1 MCFVLD
7 LRVASIVV
15 RAGRV
20 AFFVPFV
27 LAALVF
33 GLPWLRY
40 AYGRLGNL
48 RVFPAL
54 GGGLAVGAF
63 VALSFQPALSQ
74 HFSPKPVYDA
84 YSELTEGRPEPLAS
98 YKLPSTAAR
107 YYTRAPIEEIAA
119 QADLVALPAEGGQ
132 RWAVIQADELPALN
146 RAYRRETGEHLYVA
160 DARSARLL
168 LIAAEPIERAPEPE
182 LHRKRRSDGRP
193 EAQHPVGANYEDRV
207 ELVGYDLVSPAAT
220 RWAQVNASR

>member
-1 MCFVLD
+1 VRWIRAQWDVGGAQRGWLLLGALLFAACFSFGLMCVVLD
-7 LRVASIVV
+7 LRIASIVV
-15 RAGRV
+15 RVGRV
-20 AFFVPFV
+20 ALLVPFV
-27 LAALVF
+27 LAALLF

-40 AYGRLGNL
+40 AYGRLGDR

-84 YSELTEGRPEPLAS
+84 YAELTDGSPDPLAS
-98 YKLPSTAAR
+98 YKLPSTAAH
-107 YYTRAPIEEIAA
+107 YYTNAPIEEITA
-119 QADLVALPAEGGQ
+119 QADLLSFLRESGQ
-132 RWAVIQADELPALN
+132 RWAVIRADDLPGLN

-168 LIAAEPIERAPEPE
+168 LIAAKSMGGPTRAF
-182 LHRKRRSDGRP
+182 
-193 EAQHPVGANYEDRV
+193 
-207 ELVGYDLVSPAAT
+207 SPAPF
-220 RWAQVNASR
+220 